1 MDTWKRESPSIYE
14 SMPFPKSV
22 ADEDSKA
29 NDSNLPAAEAPPLVT
44 ENEAQ
49 PLVAENFE
57 SAEENSEPIDKGD
70 HDLKNSITSKTPDAE
85 VTAPPTTSAKRVS
98 SIGWRTVVIFGIMSF
113 STGLGLSAA
122 LFSKSSWD
130 LQALHSAYESIAA
143 NLPKLGSAEGPPV
156 ARPAAAKTATS
167 QTAET
172 ATSQTAN
179 ELQSISA
186 ELSTLRQN
194 VAELGSL
201 RQDIKEV
208 TSLRQ
213 EIRSL
218 FSEIAQIRKAQ
229 EQLIRAEAE
238 SARKSELPRSRPS
251 DRRAKPI
258 RWPFGG
264 P

>member
-1 MDTWKRESPSIYE
+1 MDTWERKSPSIYE
-14 SMPFPKSV
+14 PLPKSV
-22 ADEDSKA
+22 AGEDSKA
-29 NDSNLPAAEAPPLVT
+29 NGFNLTEAEALPLVTENEAPPLVT
-44 ENEAQ
+44 ENEAL
-49 PLVAENFE
+49 PLVTENFE
-57 SAEENSEPIDKGD
+57 SAEENSEPTDKGD

-113 STGLGLSAA
+113 STGVGLSAA

-156 ARPAAAKTATS
+156 ARPAA
-167 QTAET
+167 AET

-218 FSEIAQIRKAQ
+218 SSEIAQMRKAQ
-229 EQLIRAEAE
+229 EQLIRTEAE
-238 SARKSELPRSRPS
+238 SLRKPPRSPTS

-258 RWPFGG
+258 RWPLGG

>member
-1 MDTWKRESPSIYE
+1 MDTWERKSPSTYE
-14 SMPFPKSV
+14 PLPKSV
-22 ADEDSKA
+22 AGDDSKA
-29 NDSNLPAAEAPPLVT
+29 NGFNLTEAEAPPLVT
-44 ENEAQ
+44 
-49 PLVAENFE
+49 ENFE
-57 SAEENSEPIDKGD
+57 SAEENSEPTDKGD
-70 HDLKNSITSKTPDAE
+70 HDLKNSITSKKPDTE

-113 STGLGLSAA
+113 NTGVGLSAA

-130 LQALHSAYESIAA
+130 LQTLHSAYQSIAA

-156 ARPAAAKTATS
+156 ARPAAA
-167 QTAET
+167 ET

-186 ELSTLRQN
+186 ELSILRQN

-218 FSEIAQIRKAQ
+218 SSEIAQMRKAQ

>member
-1 MDTWKRESPSIYE
+1 MDTWERKSPSIYE
-14 SMPFPKSV
+14 PLPKSV
-22 ADEDSKA
+22 AGEDSKA
-29 NDSNLPAAEAPPLVT
+29 NGFNLTEAEALPLVTENEAPPLVT
-44 ENEAQ
+44 ENEAL
-49 PLVAENFE
+49 PLVTENFE
-57 SAEENSEPIDKGD
+57 SAEENSEPTDKGD

-113 STGLGLSAA
+113 SAGLGLSVA
-122 LFSKSSWD
+122 LFSKSSWG

-156 ARPAAAKTATS
+156 ARPAA
-167 QTAET
+167 AET

-218 FSEIAQIRKAQ
+218 SSEIAQMRKAQ
-229 EQLIRAEAE
+229 EQLIRTEAE
-238 SARKSELPRSRPS
+238 SLRKPPRSPTS

-258 RWPFGG
+258 RWPLGG

>member
-1 MDTWKRESPSIYE
+1 MDTWERKWPSIYE
-14 SMPFPKSV
+14 PLPKSI
-22 ADEDSKA
+22 AGEDSKA
-29 NDSNLPAAEAPPLVT
+29 NGSNLTEAEAPPLVT
-44 ENEAQ
+44 ENEAPALVTENEAP
-49 PLVAENFE
+49 PLVTENFE
-57 SAEENSEPIDKGD
+57 SAEENSEPTDKGD
-70 HDLKNSITSKTPDAE
+70 HDLKNSITSKKPDTE

-113 STGLGLSAA
+113 SAGLGLSVA
-122 LFSKSSWD
+122 LFSKSSWG

-143 NLPKLGSAEGPPV
+143 SLPKLGSAEGPPV
-156 ARPAAAKTATS
+156 ARPAA
-167 QTAET
+167 AET

-186 ELSTLRQN
+186 ELSILRQN

-213 EIRSL
+213 EIKSL
-218 FSEIAQIRKAQ
+218 SSEIAQMRKAQ

-238 SARKSELPRSRPS
+238 SLRKPLRSPTS

-258 RWPFGG
+258 RWPLGG

>member
-1 MDTWKRESPSIYE
+1 MDTWERKSPSIYE
-14 SMPFPKSV
+14 PLPKSV
-22 ADEDSKA
+22 AGEDSKA
-29 NDSNLPAAEAPPLVT
+29 NGFNLTEAEALPLVTENEAPPLVT
-44 ENEAQ
+44 ENEAL
-49 PLVAENFE
+49 PLVTENFE
-57 SAEENSEPIDKGD
+57 SAEENSEPTDKGD

-113 STGLGLSAA
+113 STGVGLSAA

-130 LQALHSAYESIAA
+130 LQTLHSAYQAIAA

-156 ARPAAAKTATS
+156 ARPAAG
-167 QTAET
+167 ET

-218 FSEIAQIRKAQ
+218 SSEIAQIRKAQ

>member
-1 MDTWKRESPSIYE
+1 MDTWERKSPSIYE
-14 SMPFPKSV
+14 PLPKSV
-22 ADEDSKA
+22 AGEDSKA
-29 NDSNLPAAEAPPLVT
+29 NGFNLTEAEALPLVTENEAPPLVT
-44 ENEAQ
+44 ENEAL
-49 PLVAENFE
+49 PLVTENFE
-57 SAEENSEPIDKGD
+57 SAEENSEPTDKGD

-113 STGLGLSAA
+113 SAGLGLSVA
-122 LFSKSSWD
+122 LFSKSSWG

-143 NLPKLGSAEGPPV
+143 SLPKLGSAEGPPV
-156 ARPAAAKTATS
+156 ARPAA
-167 QTAET
+167 AET

-186 ELSTLRQN
+186 ELSTLRQS
-194 VAELGSL
+194 VAELE
-201 RQDIKEV
+201 QDIKEV

-218 FSEIAQIRKAQ
+218 SNEIAQMRKAQ

-258 RWPFGG
+258 RWPLGG

>member
-1 MDTWKRESPSIYE
+1 MDTWERKWPSIYE
-14 SMPFPKSV
+14 PLPKSI
-22 ADEDSKA
+22 AGEDSKA
-29 NDSNLPAAEAPPLVT
+29 NGSNLTEAEAPPLVT
-44 ENEAQ
+44 ENEAPALVTENEAP
-49 PLVAENFE
+49 PLVTENFE
-57 SAEENSEPIDKGD
+57 STEENSEPTDKGD
-70 HDLKNSITSKTPDAE
+70 HDLKNSITSKKPDTE

-113 STGLGLSAA
+113 NTGVGLSAA

-130 LQALHSAYESIAA
+130 LQTLHSAYQSIAA

-156 ARPAAAKTATS
+156 ARPAAA
-167 QTAET
+167 ET

-186 ELSTLRQN
+186 ELSILRQN

-213 EIRSL
+213 EIKSL
-218 FSEIAQIRKAQ
+218 SSEIAQMRKAQ

-238 SARKSELPRSRPS
+238 SLRKPLRSPTS

-258 RWPFGG
+258 RWPLGG

>member
-1 MDTWKRESPSIYE
+1 MNLCRNQWRAKI
-14 SMPFPKSV
+14 
-22 ADEDSKA
+22 SKA
-29 NDSNLPAAEAPPLVT
+29 NGFNLTEAEAPPLVT

-49 PLVAENFE
+49 PLVTENFE
-57 SAEENSEPIDKGD
+57 SAEENSESTDKGD

-85 VTAPPTTSAKRVS
+85 VTTPPATSAKRVS

-113 STGLGLSAA
+113 TAGLGLSAV

-130 LQALHSAYESIAA
+130 LQALHIAYESIAA
-143 NLPKLGSAEGPPV
+143 SLPKLGSAESPPV
-156 ARPAAAKTATS
+156 VRPAP
-167 QTAET
+167 AET
-172 ATSQTAN
+172 LTSQTAN
-179 ELQSISA
+179 ELQFISA

-208 TSLRQ
+208 ASLRQ
-213 EIRSL
+213 DIRSL
-218 FSEIAQIRKAQ
+218 SNEIAQMRKAQ

-238 SARKSELPRSRPS
+238 FARKSELPRSRPS
-251 DRRAKPI
+251 DPRARPTP
-258 RWPFGG
+258 RPPGR